1 MVHVDKIRGL
11 ICQKILPLTYDESLS
26 YMELLCKVLD
36 TVNQIIEVID
46 DFTPESLDEIKARL
60 DAVEAKNGEQDQDI
74 EILKQ
79 SVRNVNS
86 LLIVLNERVG
96 AVEANVSDLSGRLGI
111 LENTVNNNHEPRIR
125 NLENKMRMY
134 VEPVSVYDSIR
145 NFVEATVEASFGSA
159 FNFNVMFALL
169 FASFTGVFIIFT
181 VIVTFVVFDLFV
193 QT

>member
-60 DAVEAKNGEQDQDI
+60 DAVEAKNGEQDHDI

-86 LLIVLNERVG
+86 LLILLTERVG
-96 AVEANVSDLSGRLGI
+96 AVEASVSDLSDRLGI

-145 NFVEATVEASFGSA
+145 NFVEATVEEVDVEDESEGE
-159 FNFNVMFALL
+159 
-169 FASFTGVFIIFT
+169 
-181 VIVTFVVFDLFV
+181 
-193 QT
+193 

>member
-60 DAVEAKNGEQDQDI
+60 DAVEAKNSEQDQDI

-86 LLIVLNERVG
+86 LLIVLNERMG
-96 AVEANVSDLSGRLGI
+96 AVEASVSDLSGRLGI

-145 NFVEATVEASFGSA
+145 NFVEATVEE
-159 FNFNVMFALL
+159 
-169 FASFTGVFIIFT
+169 
-181 VIVTFVVFDLFV
+181 VVVEDESEGE
-193 QT
+193 

>member
-86 LLIVLNERVG
+86 LLIVLNEKIG
-96 AVEANVSDLSGRLGI
+96 IVEGSISDLSDRLGI

-134 VEPVSVYDSIR
+134 IEPVNVYGSIR
-145 NFVEATVEASFGSA
+145 QFVEARVEEVDVEDESEGE
-159 FNFNVMFALL
+159 
-169 FASFTGVFIIFT
+169 
-181 VIVTFVVFDLFV
+181 
-193 QT
+193 

>member
-134 VEPVSVYDSIR
+134 IEPVSVYDSIR
-145 NFVEATVEASFGSA
+145 NFVEATVEE
-159 FNFNVMFALL
+159 
-169 FASFTGVFIIFT
+169 
-181 VIVTFVVFDLFV
+181 VVVEDESEGE
-193 QT
+193 

>member
-36 TVNQIIEVID
+36 TINQIIEVID
-46 DFTPESLDEIKARL
+46 EFTPESLDEIKVRL

-86 LLIVLNERVG
+86 LLIVLNEKIG
-96 AVEANVSDLSGRLGI
+96 IVEGSISDLSDRLGI

-145 NFVEATVEASFGSA
+145 NFVEATVEEVDIEDESEGE
-159 FNFNVMFALL
+159 
-169 FASFTGVFIIFT
+169 
-181 VIVTFVVFDLFV
+181 
-193 QT
+193 

>member
-46 DFTPESLDEIKARL
+46 EFTPESLDEIKARL
-60 DAVEAKNGEQDQDI
+60 DAVEAKNGEQDHDI
-74 EILKQ
+74 ELLKQ

-86 LLIVLNERVG
+86 LLIILNEKVG
-96 AVEANVSDLSGRLGI
+96 IIEGNITDLSDRLGV

-145 NFVEATVEASFGSA
+145 NFVEATVEEVDIEDESEGE
-159 FNFNVMFALL
+159 
-169 FASFTGVFIIFT
+169 
-181 VIVTFVVFDLFV
+181 
-193 QT
+193 

>member
-46 DFTPESLDEIKARL
+46 EFTPESLDEIKARL
-60 DAVEAKNGEQDQDI
+60 DAVEAKNGEQDHDI

-86 LLIVLNERVG
+86 LLIVLNERIG
-96 AVEANVSDLSGRLGI
+96 SVEANVSDLSDRLGI

-145 NFVEATVEASFGSA
+145 QFVEATVEEVDVEDESEGE
-159 FNFNVMFALL
+159 
-169 FASFTGVFIIFT
+169 
-181 VIVTFVVFDLFV
+181 
-193 QT
+193 

>member
-145 NFVEATVEASFGSA
+145 NFVEATVEEVDVEDESEGE
-159 FNFNVMFALL
+159 
-169 FASFTGVFIIFT
+169 
-181 VIVTFVVFDLFV
+181 
-193 QT
+193 